1 MHTVNFKIECL
12 ALLPVSFWFVLNVL
26 KSAKKRTIFSSHFN
40 RGANQNKLHRPLQ
53 KPHAHVPT
61 RSNRLIPI
69 SRASEPSSCHNL
81 IIIILPPLEALCRV
95 QFMHRKQKIYDNKLR
110 KLTEERARKRLASAP
125 NYKLRNLQ
133 QLPRNY
139 NFAPRWH
146 RKNETFFFVSL
157 LWNLRK
163 YAGSASRAG
172 ITAVSLRRV
181 DEPCWCGATFGR
193 ARLIVTNRL
202 INWKPVSESS
212 QSRLG

>member
-1 MHTVNFKIECL
+1 MHTVKFKIECL

-139 NFAPRWH
+139 NFAPRWP
-146 RKNETFFFVSL
+146 RKNETFFCVVTLKFAKVRRQRFAR
-157 LWNLRK
+157 WHHCCQF
-163 YAGSASRAG
+163 ASRWRTVLMWG
-172 ITAVSLRRV
+172 DLWSREIDCDQPV
-181 DEPCWCGATFGR
+181 D
-193 ARLIVTNRL
+193 
-202 INWKPVSESS
+202 
-212 QSRLG
+212 